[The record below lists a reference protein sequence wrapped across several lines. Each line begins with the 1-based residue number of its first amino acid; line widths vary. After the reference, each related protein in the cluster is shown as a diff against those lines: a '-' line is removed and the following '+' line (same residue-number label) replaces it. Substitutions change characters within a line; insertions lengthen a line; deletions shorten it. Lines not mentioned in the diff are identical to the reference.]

1 MGTIDVEDNNNHY
14 EYNNGNKNSK
24 KKNFDICYNKN
35 EKLKKY
41 FTNIHK
47 RIKPNLIG
55 HNYLHYL

>member
-1 MGTIDVEDNNNHY
+1 MGTIDVEENN
-14 EYNNGNKNSK
+14 
-24 KKNFDICYNKN
+24 
-35 EKLKKY
+35 KKY